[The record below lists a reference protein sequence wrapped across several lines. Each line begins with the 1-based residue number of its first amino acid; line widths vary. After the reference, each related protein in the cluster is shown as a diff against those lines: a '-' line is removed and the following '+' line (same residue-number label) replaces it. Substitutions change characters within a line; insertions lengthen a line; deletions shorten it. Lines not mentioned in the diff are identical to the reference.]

1 MTPHMTSRWLGR
13 SIALGALATAGSL
26 GGCGTDIL
34 GVTDPDI
41 VLSANSAP
49 GAINLK
55 NGVLLRLAQALN
67 GVQGPDAFF
76 VFSGLVTD
84 EWRSGDTFVQRNNQD
99 QRIWDPTNTFNADPY
114 RRLNR
119 VRLQGESAIGALRQY
134 LPDSL
139 HLVGRMFALAGYVEV
154 LIGENY
160 CNGTPLSRLEGTTVV
175 YGQPLT
181 NDSML
186 GLSIA
191 TSDSA
196 LTQAGLSIARDTA
209 LIAQAD
215 SGLKPPPPPADTAR
229 WAADTARWRTQRT
242 AGLRRLGEGIRVRTL
257 ASVVKGRALV
267 DRGQFAAAAS
277 VVASVPDTFK
287 YQITHSTVSNTNQ
300 TFALNNSAKRYT
312 MVDREGGVGLD
323 FVSANDPRL
332 PRATGTD
339 PNNDLIFDSAY
350 PLFVTRQGIWT
361 NTGSVSIVTGIE
373 ARLIQAEALL
383 QTGNTAGWLAAID
396 SLRIK
401 TGLYPTAIS
410 GFTRGANLA
419 AIADTFANNTSRQ
432 KTHFRER
439 AFWMF
444 STGHRLGDMRRMV
457 RQYAFP
463 PDSVYPGGTFFKGGA
478 YGNAL
483 MMPVPSEE
491 LNNPNFT
498 GCLDRNP

>member
-1 MTPHMTSRWLGR
+1 MTSYKSL
-13 SIALGALATAGSL
+13 ALAALITAGSV
-26 GGCGTDIL
+26 GACGTEIL

-41 VLSANSAP
+41 VLAANSAA

-119 VRLQGESAIGALRQY
+119 VRVQGFAAIQALRQY
-134 LPDSL
+134 VPDSL

-154 LIGENY
+154 LMGENY
-160 CNGTPLSRLEGTTVV
+160 CNGTPLSGVVGTTVV
-175 YGQPLT
+175 YGPPLT

-191 TSDSA
+191 NSDSA
-196 LTQAGLSIARDTA
+196 LTQAALSVARDSI

-215 SGLKPPPPPADTAR
+215 SGLTPPPPPADTAR
-229 WAADTARWRTQRT
+229 WAADTARWRAQRN
-242 AGLRRLGEGIRVRTL
+242 AGVRRRGDAIRVRSL
-257 ASVVKGRALV
+257 ASVVRGRALV
-267 DRGQFAAAAS
+267 DRGQFAAAALA
-277 VVASVPDTFK
+277 VASVPDTFK

-300 TFALNNSAKRYT
+300 TFALNNNAKRYT
-312 MVDREGGVGLD
+312 MVDREGGVGLN
-323 FVSANDPRL
+323 FISANDPRL
-332 PRATGTD
+332 PNATGAD
-339 PNNDLIFDSAY
+339 PNTDLIFDSAY
-350 PLFVTRQGIWT
+350 PLFVTRQGIWSS
-361 NTGSVSIVTGIE
+361 TGAVSIVTGIE

-383 QTGNTAGWLAAID
+383 QTGNTAGWLAAINT
-396 SLRIK
+396 LR
-401 TGLYPTAIS
+401 TTTALYPTAIS
-410 GFTRGANLA
+410 GFTRGPNLA
-419 AIADTFANNTSRQ
+419 AIADTFASNTSRQ
-432 KTHFRER
+432 RTHFRER

-457 RQYAFP
+457 RQYAFL
-463 PDSVYPGGTFFKGGA
+463 PDSVYPGGIFFKGGA

-491 LNNPNFT
+491 LNNPTFT